1 MKRFIS
7 FVVFS
12 VLLYACTPSAK
23 PDTSEDSGKKPSTPD
38 VPVELSDAISETFS
52 GQLSSLLECN
62 IRTAREDFR
71 YFTAFPSISERDSRV
86 MLLRI
91 DPSDAAGIKR
101 GPAISSVDKCS
112 YGSYS
117 ARFRVPNTLKA
128 QPDLGVC
135 ASIGLYEEGDSAI
148 SMEVRLSDPDAIYL
162 LYADTEEIVRPAGFN
177 ANSRF
182 YEYGIDWHKDK
193 IIWWLR
199 SSKNGEKVVVK
210 EIDNAVFKT
219 PLDFSFNYYY
229 SKLKPVENRPNS
241 IQAPLYAYELELD
254 NMNYTPF
261 EDEK

>member
-1 MKRFIS
+1 MKRSITL
-7 FVVFS
+7 VVLS
-12 VLLYACTPSAK
+12 VLLYACTPSANLDK
-23 PDTSEDSGKKPSTPD
+23 SDDSGQKPSTPD
-38 VPVELSDAISETFS
+38 VPVELSDAICEDFS

-62 IRTAREDFR
+62 IRTIREDFR
-71 YFTAFPSISERDSRV
+71 YFMSFPSISERDSRV

-91 DPSDAAGIKR
+91 DPTDAAGIKR

-135 ASIGLYEEGDSAI
+135 ASIGLYDGDNAI
-148 SMEVRLSDPDAIYL
+148 IMEVRLSDPYAIYL
-162 LYADTEEIVRPAGFN
+162 LYADKEEIVRPASFN
-177 ANSRF
+177 ANSKF
-182 YEYGIDWHKDK
+182 YEYGIDLYKDK

-199 SSKNGEKVVVK
+199 SSKNMAKMVVK
-210 EIDNAVFKT
+210 ESDNSSFAT

-254 NMNYTPF
+254 EMNYTPF
-261 EDEK
+261 DDEK